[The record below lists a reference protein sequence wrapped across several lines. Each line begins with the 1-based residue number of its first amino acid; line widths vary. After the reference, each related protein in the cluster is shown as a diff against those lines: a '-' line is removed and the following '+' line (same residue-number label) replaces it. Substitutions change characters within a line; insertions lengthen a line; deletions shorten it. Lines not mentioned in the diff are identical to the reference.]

1 MTEQV
6 AAGGQAQA
14 DPTGATAA
22 APAQAQTSGGQA
34 QTTGNGSGAV
44 AEETFFDPRSIEG
57 KPELQSAYKQM
68 QGEFTKRMQKS
79 RAREQDLQLVD
90 QFRANPMAVLQQLA
104 AQYGVRIL
112 QGGQEEPAN
121 QDWNPQSWDD
131 VKKHFFEEFKK
142 EQLAPLVSEVRDLK
156 KQNIEQYLTTNH
168 PDWRTYEDP
177 MLETLRKHPTLVNDP
192 DTLYRMSV
200 PSSVLESRATA
211 AALAKLKGATDNAQI
226 SGGTTRNA
234 TSSEPTGKLSFDQA
248 VEVARK
254 RLAARGLSAPR
265 N

>member
-1 MTEQV
+1 V

-22 APAQAQTSGGQA
+22 APAQAQASGGQA

-57 KPELQSAYKQM
+57 KPELQAAYKQM
-68 QGEFTKRMQKS
+68 QGEFTRRMQKS

-90 QFRANPMAVLQQLA
+90 QFRANPVATLQQIA
-104 AQYGVRIL
+104 QQYGVRVL
-112 QGGQEEPAN
+112 QGGQEEPSN
-121 QDWNPQSWDD
+121 KDWNPQSWDD

-142 EQLAPLVSEVRDLK
+142 EQLTPLVSEVRDLK
-156 KQNIEQYLTTNH
+156 RQNIEAHLNTNH
-168 PDWRTYEDP
+168 PDWRTYEDA
-177 MLETLRKHPTLVNDP
+177 MMDTLRKHPTLVGDP

-200 PSSVLESRATA
+200 PSSVLEARATA
-211 AALAKLKGATDNAQI
+211 AALAKLKGATENAQI
-226 SGGTTRNA
+226 SGGTTKQA
-234 TSSEPTGKLSFDQA
+234 TSSEPTGKLTFDQA

-254 RLAARGLSAPR
+254 RLASKGLSAPA